1 MSKIRKVSSRAALL
15 AVLLAAGL
23 AVAAPKIG
31 SIVTV
36 RVLTAKVMAAPK
48 FIGKSNGDVSRG
60 QQLTV
65 AETKGDWIRVTG
77 AGRATGWIH
86 KTNLTERAVTLSSKP
101 GGEGKGAASRDE
113 LELAGRG
120 FTPQVE
126 DQYRQKNPKLDFSH
140 VDRIEKTE
148 VDPAKLEAFIA
159 EGELAVGDEASA
171 GDAASGAGG
180 AR

>member
-1 MSKIRKVSSRAALL
+1 MSKIRKLSGRAALL
-15 AVLLAAGL
+15 AVLLAAGIAL
-23 AVAAPKIG
+23 AAPKVG

-48 FIGKSNGDVSRG
+48 FIGKANGDVSRG

-65 AETKGDWIRVTG
+65 TEAKGDWIRVSG
-77 AGRATGWIH
+77 GATGWIH
-86 KTNLTERAVTLSSKP
+86 KTNLTERAVSLSSKP

-140 VDRIEKTE
+140 VDAIEKTE
-148 VDPAKLEAFIA
+148 VDPGKLEAFIA
-159 EGELAVGDEASA
+159 DGELSLGDEAA
-171 GDAASGAGG
+171 DEGG
-180 AR
+180 AP